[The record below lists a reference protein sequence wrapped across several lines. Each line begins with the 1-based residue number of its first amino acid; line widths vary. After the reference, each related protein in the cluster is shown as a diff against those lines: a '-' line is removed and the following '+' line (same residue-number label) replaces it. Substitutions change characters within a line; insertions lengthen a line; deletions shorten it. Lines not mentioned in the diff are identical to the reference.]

1 MRDSLLRPSSDERLP
16 CRPAR
21 TIKLARTTR
30 FDPTAR
36 LRSLAGGAAARLT
49 RSWVAVLYLYVSQ
62 PRSSAYECTVGQ
74 TLLVPLGLAACL
86 QGPSRST
93 SSTGR
98 FGVPALLR
106 CTTGTGLKRPIR
118 GRARLTPACE
128 STRDLTLG
136 PRAGFAESI
145 DGPTYTTQ
153 NGTCASFSQ
162 FQPT

>member
-21 TIKLARTTR
+21 TIKLAGTTR

-49 RSWVAVLYLYVSQ
+49 RSVARVAVLYLYVSQ

-86 QGPSRST
+86 PAWPDPVDLLHRKVWSAGTAALHDGNEIEEAHTGP
-93 SSTGR
+93 G
-98 FGVPALLR
+98 
-106 CTTGTGLKRPIR
+106 TTNTGLQKHEI
-118 GRARLTPACE
+118 
-128 STRDLTLG
+128 
-136 PRAGFAESI
+136 
-145 DGPTYTTQ
+145 
-153 NGTCASFSQ
+153 
-162 FQPT
+162 